1 MASDARGGETLLVY
15 SQLLDGHFRNLNWRY
30 LLNFRGYVTK
40 YGFIEGS
47 LEVKLPTKWTDEA
60 APGGKRMEETEEK
73 QSEEKKSEEKDSVER
88 NQGARKGRR
97 VTKRCVFPMFC
108 GPGGLKSR
116 LAKAAGGEIKKCT
129 PLWREADLEVKM
141 LKTTH
146 FRSTLGSWDV
156 EKVHPSA
163 ARSSFRSQNATKTPL
178 SEHSWKFNK
187 CTLLRREAH
196 VEAKIFKST
205 SWSDHFWTLR
215 CRKSARRC
223 GAKHISTSTCENN
236 ITLGPLLDVEPS
248 KEIS

>member
-146 FRSTLGSWDV
+146 FR
-156 EKVHPSA
+156 
-163 ARSSFRSQNATKTPL
+163 
-178 SEHSWKFNK
+178 
-187 CTLLRREAH
+187 
-196 VEAKIFKST
+196 
-205 SWSDHFWTLR
+205 R
-215 CRKSARRC
+215 CRKSAPECR
-223 GAKHISTSTCENN
+223 AKLISKSKCDKDTIVGTLLEVQQVHAVAARSTCR
-236 ITLGPLLDVEPS
+236 S
-248 KEIS
+248 KNF